1 LTSQPDTSAQPRRP
15 GRPRSARAERAI
27 YDATFQLLVEQGYEG
42 MTIEA
47 VAARAGVGKAT
58 IYRRY
63 DGKDA
68 LVADALRTLNPA
80 ADVELPDTGSFRSDF
95 RLLIE
100 RFAATTFGT
109 VLGPMIVRLLSAVL
123 TNPDIQ
129 PIFVANVI
137 APRQAAAL
145 TIIQRAVERGELRPD
160 LDTQQA
166 LDMLVGAILYRVFFG
181 NDDPADL
188 PAALVGYV
196 ELLVEGAGP
205 GETPPQPPP
214 RGYPA

>member
-1 LTSQPDTSAQPRRP
+1 LTSQPDTITEPRRP

-27 YDATFQLLVEQGYEG
+27 HDATLQILTEQGYEG
-42 MTIEA
+42 MSIEA

-68 LVADALRTLNPA
+68 LVATALRTLNPA
-80 ADVELPDTGSFRSDF
+80 PEVELPDTGSVRGDF

-109 VLGPMIVRLLSAVL
+109 ILGPMIVRLLSAVI
-123 TNPDIQ
+123 TNPGLQ
-129 PIFVANVI
+129 PIFIENVI

-145 TIIQRAVERGELRPD
+145 AIIQRAVERGELRAD
-160 LDTQQA
+160 LDIHRT
-166 LDMLVGAILYRVFFG
+166 LDMLVGAIIYRVLFG
-181 NDDPADL
+181 GTQNLPETIASYVDL
-188 PAALVGYV
+188 LI
-196 ELLVEGAGP
+196 EGAAP
-205 GETPPQPPP
+205 DV
-214 RGYPA
+214 

>member
-1 LTSQPDTSAQPRRP
+1 LTSQPDTITEPRRP

-27 YDATFQLLVEQGYEG
+27 HDATLQSLTEQGYEG
-42 MTIEA
+42 MSIEA

-68 LVADALRTLNPA
+68 LVAAALRTLNPA
-80 ADVELPDTGSFRSDF
+80 PEVELPDTGSVRGDF

-109 VLGPMIVRLLSAVL
+109 ILGPMIVRLLSAVI
-123 TNPDIQ
+123 TNPDLQ
-129 PIFVANVI
+129 PIFIENVI

-145 TIIQRAVERGELRPD
+145 AIIQRAVERGELRAD
-160 LDTQQA
+160 LDIHRT
-166 LDMLVGAILYRVFFG
+166 LDMLVGAIIYRVLFG
-181 NDDPADL
+181 GTPENLPETIASYVDL
-188 PAALVGYV
+188 LI
-196 ELLVEGAGP
+196 EGAAP
-205 GETPPQPPP
+205 EV
-214 RGYPA
+214 

>member
-1 LTSQPDTSAQPRRP
+1 LTDQQETPTQPRRP

-27 YDATFQLLVEQGYEG
+27 HDATFQILVEQGYEG

-80 ADVELPDTGSFRSDF
+80 PNIELPDTGSFRGDF

-100 RFAATTFGT
+100 RFAETTFGT

-129 PIFVANVI
+129 PIFVANVV

-145 TIIQRAVERGELRPD
+145 AIIQRAIERGELRHD
-160 LDTQQA
+160 LDTQRA

-181 NDDPADL
+181 HDDPADL
-188 PAALVGYV
+188 PATLASYV
-196 ELLVEGAGP
+196 DLLVEGAGP
-205 GETPPQPPP
+205 VDG
-214 RGYPA
+214 RA

>member
-1 LTSQPDTSAQPRRP
+1 LTSLPDPITKPRRP
-15 GRPRSARAERAI
+15 GRPRSVRAERAI
-27 YDATFQLLVEQGYEG
+27 HDATLQILIEQGYEG

-68 LVADALRTLNPA
+68 LVAAALRTLNP
-80 ADVELPDTGSFRSDF
+80 DPEFSLPDTGSVRSDF

-109 VLGPMIVRLLSAVL
+109 ILGPMIVRLLSAVI
-123 TNPDIQ
+123 TNPDLQ
-129 PIFVANVI
+129 PIFVESVI

-145 TIIQRAVERGELRPD
+145 VIIQRGVERGDLRAD
-160 LDTQQA
+160 LDIHRT
-166 LDMLVGAILYRVFFG
+166 LDMIVGAIIYRVLFG
-181 NDDPADL
+181 GGPIADL
-188 PAALVGYV
+188 PEAIACYV
-196 ELLVEGAGP
+196 DLLIEGAGP
-205 GETPPQPPP
+205 RP
-214 RGYPA
+214 

>member
-1 LTSQPDTSAQPRRP
+1 
-15 GRPRSARAERAI
+15 
-27 YDATFQLLVEQGYEG
+27 

-68 LVADALRTLNPA
+68 LVADALRTLNPTP
-80 ADVELPDTGSFRSDF
+80 DVELPDTGSFRSDF
-95 RLLIE
+95 RQLIE

-145 TIIQRAVERGELRPD
+145 AIIQRAVERGEFRPD
-160 LDTQQA
+160 LDAQQA

-181 NDDPADL
+181 NDDPTDL
-188 PAALVGYV
+188 PAVLAGYV

-205 GETPPQPPP
+205 
-214 RGYPA
+214 